1 MIDGLESGI
10 CSPDD
15 LREKLGFDNLLSIDF
30 FTTFCIIFV

>member
-15 LREKLGFDNLLSIDF
+15 LREKLDLITFLSIDF